1 MNYSALRKED
11 YANGDGRRV
20 SLFVSG
26 CEHACEGCFNQKA
39 MSFTAGHPFTM
50 GTMSE
55 IVEALHDADGFSLL
69 GGEPMHPRHQD
80 VITFI
85 LRFIKTHLGKNV
97 WVWTGYTHEQLL
109 EMEHPALKY
118 VDVLID
124 GKYEKSQRTVKPW
137 RGSDNQRLLHLIDCK
152 VIKEC

>member
-1 MNYSALRKED
+1 
-11 YANGDGRRV
+11 
-20 SLFVSG
+20 
-26 CEHACEGCFNQKA
+26 
-39 MSFTAGHPFTM
+39 
-50 GTMSE
+50 
-55 IVEALHDADGFSLL
+55 
-69 GGEPMHPRHQD
+69 QD

-137 RGSDNQRLLHLIDCK
+137 RGSDNQRLLHLIDRK